1 MEKLQEREK
10 TDRTCDSNTQIRV
23 FCRFKP
29 SQAPTF
35 KYDETMV
42 DDGTS
47 QFSFDGICSEFA
59 TQEEVYNRIAK
70 DHIEELMLGKNTTI
84 FAYGQTASGKTHTMF
99 GDLSNENMYGIIPRS
114 L

>member
-1 MEKLQEREK
+1 MEKLQEK
-10 TDRTCDSNTQIRV
+10 TDRQYERDSNTQIRV

-29 SQAPTF
+29 SLSSTF

-42 DDGTS
+42 DDGSS

-70 DHIEELMLGKNTTI
+70 NHIE
-84 FAYGQTASGKTHTMF
+84 
-99 GDLSNENMYGIIPRS
+99 
-114 L
+114 